1 MSNTLSLSLSLF
13 QLTWASD
20 EVPPANPRRAF
31 VLFQVTGGETNQKLP
46 CHQGKNSINSL
57 APSVGTIQSF
67 LQKEKSG
74 SGDRQ
79 NKSFVNCGFSQ
90 I

>member
-1 MSNTLSLSLSLF
+1 LM
-13 QLTWASD
+13 
-20 EVPPANPRRAF
+20 
-31 VLFQVTGGETNQKLP
+31 KII
-46 CHQGKNSINSL
+46 INSL

-79 NKSFVNCGFSQ
+79 NTSFVNCGFSQ